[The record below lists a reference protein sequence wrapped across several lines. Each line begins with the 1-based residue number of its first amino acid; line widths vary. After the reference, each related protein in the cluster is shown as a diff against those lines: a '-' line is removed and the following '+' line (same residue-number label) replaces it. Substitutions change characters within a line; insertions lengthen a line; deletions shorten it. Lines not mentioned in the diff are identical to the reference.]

1 MCESDNESENNS
13 SAHISVFEQRAYIK
27 IETIRGKTVP
37 EIHAALNEVCGTDT
51 VDRST
56 VQRWHQ
62 RFRDGRTSIDNNPR
76 SGRPSTVTQDNTNAA
91 ILATLLDEDRRITV
105 REIEQETGI
114 SKSSVHRILTEI
126 LQKRKIAARWV
137 PHFLSPEQKDTRKD
151 ICREL
156 LSRYENEKETFLD
169 RIIAIDETWIRD
181 FEPELKSQ
189 SNIWKGITS
198 PRAKKVR
205 RQQTKV
211 KQMMIF
217 AYDKLGIIV
226 TDRVPIGS
234 SVTGDYYKTFLAK
247 KLRPEIR
254 KKRPGMLQNGVSILH
269 DNARPHIG
277 APVVALLEKYGWE
290 RLYQLT
296 ANCALLLGQP
306 SYIFPCSEQLRGG
319 KLKKRSPSFV
329 HLKQFHW
336 LVMSNVAHELF
347 CKYCF
352 IFASY
357 NNCLQNLVIKPLQ
370 KFSKLTGKD
379 GVLSVHNNNKYHLNA
394 VRAGKDFLKTYS
406 CPKKQVINQIS
417 THRLEQVKENRERL
431 RPIIETLIFC
441 GQQNI
446 AIRGHRDDGKLIDI
460 DNSESSPTSNE
471 GNFRELLRLRIRAG
485 DVSLK
490 KHLENTSSRAT
501 YIGKNI
507 QNELL
512 DCIGSVIKS
521 QIVKNVQNSGYYSIM
536 FDETSDISCVEQLS
550 LTLRYVINNE
560 IHEDFVCF
568 LDAYR
573 SIRTNDVLA
582 SGETKLTGVAL
593 GHIVLDILTKDLGL
607 DLKRCVGVA
616 TDGCAVMV
624 SEDCGAV
631 TTIKKEC
638 SIAVYCPCYNH
649 ALNNSLAQTSKIVPI
664 RNTIGTLKEI
674 IAFFNASA
682 KRHLVIEAL
691 TDISYWA
698 DRISS
703 SKASILL
710 AAICNSDFVIS
721 LLSTADILKLTL
733 PVSRLLQSSS
743 LDFTNALSAIEGI
756 KEIFQEKRTL
766 CVGEFR
772 KIFLEASS
780 LAEEIGCEIKM
791 PRRAKTQ
798 IHHNNYLAT
807 DAEQFYLHT
816 LEAFDLRLLMPNII
830 VKLNDIDG
838 WDQQRISVRIIAVAK
853 KFSPLF
859 TVSENLMVDML
870 EGEISLWLHKWKQ
883 QPINERPCTALESY
897 MQCDEDM
904 FPTIKTLMQ
913 VLATLPHIHP
923 SQLSEFNKC
932 GKKRNIIDDDPAAY
946 KQLKIDEVGKISK
959 KLNETEFDKANIELI
974 VSTVSPFSLIEHP

>member
-1 MCESDNESENNS
+1 MSD
-13 SAHISVFEQRAYIK
+13 
-27 IETIRGKTVP
+27 
-37 EIHAALNEVCGTDT
+37 
-51 VDRST
+51 
-56 VQRWHQ
+56 
-62 RFRDGRTSIDNNPR
+62 
-76 SGRPSTVTQDNTNAA
+76 
-91 ILATLLDEDRRITV
+91 
-105 REIEQETGI
+105 
-114 SKSSVHRILTEI
+114 
-126 LQKRKIAARWV
+126 
-137 PHFLSPEQKDTRKD
+137 
-151 ICREL
+151 
-156 LSRYENEKETFLD
+156 
-169 RIIAIDETWIRD
+169 
-181 FEPELKSQ
+181 
-189 SNIWKGITS
+189 
-198 PRAKKVR
+198 
-205 RQQTKV
+205 
-211 KQMMIF
+211 
-217 AYDKLGIIV
+217 
-226 TDRVPIGS
+226 
-234 SVTGDYYKTFLAK
+234 
-247 KLRPEIR
+247 
-254 KKRPGMLQNGVSILH
+254 
-269 DNARPHIG
+269 
-277 APVVALLEKYGWE
+277 
-290 RLYQLT
+290 
-296 ANCALLLGQP
+296 
-306 SYIFPCSEQLRGG
+306 
-319 KLKKRSPSFV
+319 
-329 HLKQFHW
+329 
-336 LVMSNVAHELF
+336 VAHGLF

-357 NNCLQNLVIKPLQ
+357 NNCLQNVVIKPLK

-379 GVLSVHNNNKYHLNA
+379 GVVSVHNNNKYHLNA

-417 THRLEQVKENRERL
+417 TQRLEQVKENCERL

-560 IHEDFVCF
+560 IHENCVCF
-568 LDAYR
+568 VDAYR

-607 DLKRCVGVA
+607 DLKRCVRVA
-616 TDGCAVMV
+616 TDGYAVML

-631 TTIKKEC
+631 TTIKKER
-638 SIAVYCPCYNH
+638 SIVVYCPCYNH
-649 ALNNSLAQTSKIVPI
+649 ALNNSLAQTSKIMPI

-682 KRHLVIEAL
+682 KRHLVLKNISTKILTGLCQTRWIEMHDGVLQFKSALPKVIEAL

-743 LDFTNALSAIEGI
+743 LDFTNALSSIEGI

-766 CVGEFR
+766 CVGEFH
-772 KIFLEASS
+772 KIVLKASS
-780 LAEEIGCEIKM
+780 SAEEIGCEIKM
-791 PRRAKTQ
+791 PRRAKHKYTVIIIQ
-798 IHHNNYLAT
+798 RRMLNNFTCVAFTLST
-807 DAEQFYLHT
+807 DT
-816 LEAFDLRLLMPNII
+816 LEAFDLHLLMPNII

-838 WDQQRISVRIIAVAK
+838 WDRQRISVRIIVVAK

-870 EGEISLWLHKWKQ
+870 EGEISLWLHKWKR

-904 FPTIKTLMQ
+904 FPTIRTLMQ
-913 VLATLPHIHP
+913 VLATLPV
-923 SQLSEFNKC
+923 SVSSAERSFSTLRRVKTWLRSRMTEDRLSALCLINVYNNVDVINEID
-932 GKKRNIIDDDPAAY
+932 RIIDIFAN
-946 KQLKIDEVGKISK
+946 SK
-959 KLNETEFDKANIELI
+959 NRSLEFVL
-974 VSTVSPFSLIEHP
+974 

>member
-1 MCESDNESENNS
+1 MKYSEKYYRISMPCRITTGNISTPSNIIGTVQTDNASNVLEEDSFVQISDSLDNINTTTPAE
-13 SAHISVFEQRAYIK
+13 HISTPEPTSSSEPKNKKPK
-27 IETIRGKTVP
+27 IT
-37 EIHAALNEVCGTDT
+37 
-51 VDRST
+51 
-56 VQRWHQ
+56 
-62 RFRDGRTSIDNNPR
+62 
-76 SGRPSTVTQDNTNAA
+76 
-91 ILATLLDEDRRITV
+91 
-105 REIEQETGI
+105 
-114 SKSSVHRILTEI
+114 
-126 LQKRKIAARWV
+126 
-137 PHFLSPEQKDTRKD
+137 
-151 ICREL
+151 
-156 LSRYENEKETFLD
+156 TFQ
-169 RIIAIDETWIRD
+169 
-181 FEPELKSQ
+181 Q
-189 SNIWKGITS
+189 S
-198 PRAKKVR
+198 
-205 RQQTKV
+205 
-211 KQMMIF
+211 
-217 AYDKLGIIV
+217 
-226 TDRVPIGS
+226 
-234 SVTGDYYKTFLAK
+234 
-247 KLRPEIR
+247 
-254 KKRPGMLQNGVSILH
+254 
-269 DNARPHIG
+269 
-277 APVVALLEKYGWE
+277 LLEKEKPKQQEGNNDSVQWKIDE
-290 RLYQLT
+290 DTITNTKKGVGQLDT
-296 ANCALLLGQP
+296 IDVNEDTIRISKKGVGQLKTIDDNVTSRCIISKP
-306 SYIFPCSEQLRGG
+306 DIGSFIGKTNVNDFIKRAILEDHWYPPENYIFPCSEQLRGG
-319 KLKKRSPSFV
+319 TLKKRSPSFV

-336 LVMSNVAHELF
+336 LVMSNVAHGLF

-417 THRLEQVKENRERL
+417 TQRLEQVKENCERL
-431 RPIIETLIFC
+431 RLIIETLIFC

-521 QIVKNVQNSGYYSIM
+521 KIVKNVQNSGYYSIM

-568 LDAYR
+568 VDAYR

-682 KRHLVIEAL
+682 KRHLVLKNISKKILTGLCQTRWIEMHDGVLQFKSALPKVIEAL

-766 CVGEFR
+766 CVGDFH

-798 IHHNNYLAT
+798 IHRNNYPAT
-807 DAEQFYLHT
+807 DAEQFYLRSIYVPLLDTIKSDITNRLSTDT

-870 EGEISLWLHKWKQ
+870 E
-883 QPINERPCTALESY
+883 Y
-897 MQCDEDM
+897 
-904 FPTIKTLMQ
+904 
-913 VLATLPHIHP
+913 
-923 SQLSEFNKC
+923 
-932 GKKRNIIDDDPAAY
+932 
-946 KQLKIDEVGKISK
+946 
-959 KLNETEFDKANIELI
+959 
-974 VSTVSPFSLIEHP
+974 